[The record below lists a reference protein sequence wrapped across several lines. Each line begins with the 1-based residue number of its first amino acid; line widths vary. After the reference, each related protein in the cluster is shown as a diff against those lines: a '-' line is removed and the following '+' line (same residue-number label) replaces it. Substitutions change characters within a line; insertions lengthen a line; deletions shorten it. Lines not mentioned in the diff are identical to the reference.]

1 MTDRHELILTCPKGL
16 EGLLL
21 DEAIGLGLEEAREQT
36 SAIRGFGSMEVA
48 YRLCLWSRL
57 ANRVLLVIDRFA
69 TENAETLYDGVYRV
83 DWSEHLDATGT
94 LAVEFSGH
102 GSGIDNT
109 HFGALKV
116 KDAIVD
122 RLRTPAGERP
132 SVDKLNPDLRVHLRL
147 DRGQAVLSLDLSG
160 HSLHQRGYR
169 LQQGAAPLKEN
180 LAAAV
185 LIRAGWPRIA
195 AAGGALTDP
204 MCGVGTF
211 LVEGA
216 MMAADIAPNLR
227 RERWGFSAWLGH
239 VPALWNR
246 LHDEAQARAE
256 AGMARQPLW
265 IRGYEADPRLI
276 QPAKNNIERAG
287 LASWIRVYQAMW
299 RPLSHGLIRT
309 RKGW

>member
-1 MTDRHELILTCPKGL
+1 MSDRYELFLTCPKGL

-21 DEAIGLGLEEAREQT
+21 EEASQLGLEGAREQT
-36 SAIRGFGSMEVA
+36 SAIRGEAGLESA

-57 ANRVLLVIDRFA
+57 ANRVLLVLARFPVRD
-69 TENAETLYDGVYRV
+69 AESLYQGVLAV
-83 DWSEHLDATGT
+83 DWFEHLEPGGS

-122 RLRTPAGERP
+122 KLRQADGTRP
-132 SVDKLNPDLRVHLRL
+132 SIDKLNPDLRVHLRL
-147 DRGQAVLSLDLSG
+147 ERGEAILSLDLSG

-195 AAGGALTDP
+195 AEGGALADP

-211 LVEGA
+211 LVEAA
-216 MMAADIAPNLR
+216 MMAADIAPNLK
-227 RERWGFSAWLGH
+227 REHWGF
-239 VPALWNR
+239 
-246 LHDEAQARAE
+246 D
-256 AGMARQPLW
+256 
-265 IRGYEADPRLI
+265 D
-276 QPAKNNIERAG
+276 PAKAEGTDEEKWAFFQ
-287 LASWIRVYQAMW
+287 RVRDEISDRIKTFAET
-299 RPLSHGLIRT
+299 G
-309 RKGW
+309 K

>member
-36 SAIRGFGSMEVA
+36 AAIRGMGSMEVA

-83 DWSEHLDATGT
+83 DWAEHLEATGT

-169 LQQGAAPLKEN
+169 LQQGAAPC
-180 LAAAV
+180 
-185 LIRAGWPRIA
+185 R
-195 AAGGALTDP
+195 
-204 MCGVGTF
+204 
-211 LVEGA
+211 
-216 MMAADIAPNLR
+216 MATYR
-227 RERWGFSAWLGH
+227 R
-239 VPALWNR
+239 
-246 LHDEAQARAE
+246 
-256 AGMARQPLW
+256 
-265 IRGYEADPRLI
+265 
-276 QPAKNNIERAG
+276 
-287 LASWIRVYQAMW
+287 
-299 RPLSHGLIRT
+299 
-309 RKGW
+309 